1 MPSLPREIPSKG
13 AGSRPQQSW
22 ALASLDERLFGLPVE
37 EELRR
42 RWLSRQGVAEGP
54 LARCYLW
61 AVVGAG
67 RAGWAERATEPKRR
81 ARGRPLA
88 NRLHGRGD
96 KRLRRAAAN
105 RQLWLVVGADP
116 VDSCEGEQRQ
126 RMVREPLSKRG
137 LGFASR
143 RRLRLLHP
151 ASHPRQERM
160 VHHLLG
166 NVFLSFDRPA
176 QGTA

>member
-13 AGSRPQQSW
+13 AGSRPRQSW

-37 EELRR
+37 EELSR

-81 ARGRPLA
+81 AGGRPLA

-105 RQLWLVVGADP
+105 RQLWLVVAADP
-116 VDSCEGEQRQ
+116 VDSCEGELLR
-126 RMVREPLSKRG
+126 KRG